1 MGLAGYL
8 VMAKVK
14 SDSRF
19 QKNASNT
26 MAIARTTEINPSIFD
41 NAFHSS
47 DNMIS
52 F

>member
-8 VMAKVK
+8 GMAKVK
-14 SDSRF
+14 IDSRF
-19 QKNASNT
+19 QKNASNA

-41 NAFHSS
+41 RS